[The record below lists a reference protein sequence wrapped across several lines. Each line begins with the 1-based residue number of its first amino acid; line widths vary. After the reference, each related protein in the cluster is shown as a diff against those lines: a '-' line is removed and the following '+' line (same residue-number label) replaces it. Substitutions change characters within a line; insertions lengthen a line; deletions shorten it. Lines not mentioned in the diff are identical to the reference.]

1 MQAQRGWR
9 PGRLAAA
16 AGALV
21 VVAAVLGAVVGRAT
35 APGEDA
41 VARTPSS
48 STSASAAPGVSTP
61 SAPSP
66 SETPAAAAAAPAS
79 DPRWAVGALLAE
91 RGRAVVARDRAAWI
105 GTAVPGSP
113 AAAAQRWAR
122 LSTVRFARWDY
133 DVLEV
138 TPALAAAAPGAD
150 RGYAVRA
157 RLATRLAEAD
167 TASAVTDVALDVVER
182 DGTWTVLAERP
193 AGQRRAPWDV
203 GEVTMVEGLRT
214 LVVGVGGVE
223 RGELTAVADL
233 ADQAVAGVRE
243 VWGPGWDDGAGT
255 RAVVVV
261 PATTAD
267 LGALLGRDVDRLDQ
281 IAAVATVEGAGTGTG
296 AARVWVHR
304 SVMDSL
310 TPLGRLIVLRHEL
323 LHVATGAAATSATP
337 LWLEEGLAEYV
348 GYRGS
353 GVPVRVV
360 AGDVLPALGSGRLRA
375 LPGDDDFDAAG
386 RSLASAYE
394 RAWLACRYVASRWGE
409 KALLAWYRA
418 VAAAA
423 PGEGEA
429 NVDAALASELG
440 TDRATWM
447 RGLRTYLE
455 RTAASGGEVRS

>member
-1 MQAQRGWR
+1 M
-9 PGRLAAA
+9 
-16 AGALV
+16 
-21 VVAAVLGAVVGRAT
+21 AAVLGVAVGRAT
-35 APGEDA
+35 APGEGGLA
-41 VARTPSS
+41 LAPSS
-48 STSASAAPGVSTP
+48 SVSAPAPAPAAPGVSLP
-61 SAPSP
+61 PSP
-66 SETPAAAAAAPAS
+66 SPSDTSGAAAAAPAS

-91 RGRAVVARDRAAWI
+91 RGRAVVVRDRTAWI

-122 LSTVRFARWDY
+122 LAAVRFTRWDY

-157 RLATRLAEAD
+157 RLATRLAGAD

-182 DGTWTVLAERP
+182 DGAWTVLAERP

-203 GEVTMVEGLRT
+203 GEVAVVEGRRT
-214 LVVGVGGVE
+214 LVVGVGRVG
-223 RGELTAVADL
+223 RSELQDVADL
-233 ADQAVAGVRE
+233 ADEAVAGVRE

-304 SVMDSL
+304 SVMASL
-310 TPLGRLIVLRHEL
+310 TPLGRLIVMRHEL

-360 AGDVLPALGSGRLRA
+360 AGDVLPALASGRLRA
-375 LPGDDDFDAAG
+375 LPGDEDFDAAS

-394 RAWLACRYVASRWGE
+394 RAWLVCRYVASRWGE
-409 KALLAWYRA
+409 QALLAWYRA
-418 VAAAA
+418 VAAGD
-423 PGEGEA
+423 PGEGQA
-429 NVDAALASELG
+429 NVEAALASALG
-440 TDRATWM
+440 TDRAAWM
-447 RGLRTYLE
+447 RGLRAYLE
-455 RTAASGGEVRS
+455 RTAASGGAVRS